1 MQISRSHFHKYTMPA
16 IGLTCLILLLIIRC
30 SPKELPEEKTLF
42 EESDD
47 KGRVLKKVVTG
58 RIPGEDIFLTIT
70 QFDTSGKVIAEY
82 GAKPYGV
89 KFKSTFKYDNHGRT
103 VEEVA
108 YNFLGGQ
115 NFEHYKSEYELYS
128 LLDTIA
134 DFENTGSKTKI
145 VYEYNEVKGLTMESH
160 YLLGYDSLKG
170 ETLKLLSDT
179 TYRSRK
185 DE

>member
-1 MQISRSHFHKYTMPA
+1 MQISRLYFHKYTIPA
-16 IGLTCLILLLIIRC
+16 IVLSCLILSLVIKC

-42 EESDD
+42 EKADN

-70 QFDTSGKVIAEY
+70 QFDTSGRVIAEY
-82 GAKPYGV
+82 GAKPYGI

-108 YNFLGGQ
+108 YNFSGGQ
-115 NFEHYKSEYELYS
+115 DFEHYKSEYELYS
-128 LLDTIA
+128 LSDTVA
-134 DFENTGSKTKI
+134 DFENVGSKTKI
-145 VYEYNEVKGLTMESH
+145 IYEYNEVKGLTMERH

-170 ETLKLLSDT
+170 ETLKFLSDT
-179 TYRSRK
+179 TYRSKK